1 MNDNIV
7 FFDTNI
13 LVYLYTQSELEKKE
27 AIIKLI
33 GLYESLFIS
42 TQVINEFINVM
53 LKKHQASYEQ
63 VIVALQKEILVQFN
77 LLTVTQVT
85 IQKALAIG
93 DRYKYSYYDSLIIA
107 AALECNASVLF
118 SEDMHDGHTIENSL
132 QIANPLVR
140 SQA

>member
-13 LVYLYTQSELEKKE
+13 LVYLYTQSEPEKKD

-33 GLYESLFIS
+33 GLYKSLFIS

-63 VIVALQKEILVQFN
+63 VMAALQKEILVQFN

-85 IQKALAIG
+85 IHKALTIG

-107 AALECNASVLF
+107 AALECDASELY
-118 SEDMHDGHTIENSL
+118 SEDMHDGHTIESL
-132 QIANPLVR
+132 QITNPF
-140 SQA
+140 